1 MARIDQNIELFGTED
16 KVLAFTVDNGDG
28 STAVNIT
35 GAEITWKA
43 ARHPQA
49 TAVVTKTGTITNA
62 AAGQFTVTLADTDL
76 ANLDG
81 VYYHEARM
89 RDGSGNDT
97 VVASGTL
104 VVNKGLA

>member
-1 MARIDQNIELFGTED
+1 MARIDQNIELFNTED
-16 KVLAFTVDNGDG
+16 KTLTFTVDNGDG
-28 STAVNIT
+28 STAVDIT
-35 GAEITWKA
+35 GTTITWKA
-43 ARHPQA
+43 ARHPQGSS
-49 TAVVTKTGTITNA
+49 VLSKSGVITDA
-62 AAGQFTVTLADTDL
+62 DAGEFTVTLSDSDL
-76 ANLDG
+76 AGLDG